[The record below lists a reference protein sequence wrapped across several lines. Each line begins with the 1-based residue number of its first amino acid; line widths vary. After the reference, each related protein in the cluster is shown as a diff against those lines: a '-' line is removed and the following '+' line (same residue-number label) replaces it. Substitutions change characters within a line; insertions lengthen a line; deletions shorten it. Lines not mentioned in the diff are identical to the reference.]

1 MSTEN
6 KLYALNLAEDGRV
19 LSVTFDKYAPAEYPR
34 VESLPEGDVS
44 EYLFVDG
51 EFVHDPLPEPEAPEV
66 EPTTEDILNVL
77 LGVEV

>member
-19 LSVTFDKYAPAEYPR
+19 LSVTFDEYAPKDYPR

-44 EYLFVDG
+44 GYLFVDG
-51 EFVHDPLPEPEAPEV
+51 EFVLDPLPKPEVPEA

-77 LGVEV
+77 LGVGV